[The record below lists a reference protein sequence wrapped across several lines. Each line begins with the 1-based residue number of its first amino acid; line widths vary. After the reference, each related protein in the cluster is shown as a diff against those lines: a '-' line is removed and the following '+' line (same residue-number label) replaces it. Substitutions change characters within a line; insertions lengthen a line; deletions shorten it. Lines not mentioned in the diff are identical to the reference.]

1 MSDNSLV
8 IRKIRLEDGPEL
20 IELSRLTPMVGNIE
34 VHIER
39 APDYFRFY
47 NLHGIWVE
55 EIPEEEMGGQTHD
68 AWAGA
73 VAEKEG
79 RIIGV
84 MATSHRRVLFQ
95 GKEIIIGYP
104 LDARVH
110 PEYQHKGIARK
121 IGYKFIDLYPL
132 VKVDCILGYIIRGN
146 TRAVT
151 GFMSGAKE
159 LLASN
164 HGGDFHMIQLSMY
177 RPYRVSRRW
186 PVERAAEADKAE
198 ILDLL
203 REQYSGY
210 NFAPIFDEEHFDRM
224 LAVSTG
230 YGMSSFR
237 VVRQGG
243 RIVACA
249 GFWDQREVR
258 TIVVRKNSFVIR
270 VGIFIAR
277 IIRLFLKSPPP
288 PREGKPMY
296 SLYIKHMAVRPGYEK
311 AAKNIV
317 KQVHTEAR
325 RSSDI
330 NFIWGAFHDVDPLR
344 SLFKWMTKTTIKSG
358 LYYSRWNTDWDA
370 PPEEVSRQP
379 AWADFSTV

>member
-1 MSDNSLV
+1 MADDDLV
-8 IRKIRLEDGPEL
+8 IRKVRLDDGPEL
-20 IELSRLTPMVGNIE
+20 IELSRLTPMVGMIE

-39 APDYFRFY
+39 SPDYFRFY
-47 NLHGIWVE
+47 NLHGIWAE
-55 EIPEEEMGGQTHD
+55 EVPDDEMGEQNHD
-68 AWAGA
+68 AWAAA
-73 VAEKEG
+73 VAENEG

-84 MATSHRRVLFQ
+84 MASAHRRVMFQ

-104 LDARVH
+104 LDARIH
-110 PEYQHKGIARK
+110 PDYQHRGIARK
-121 IGYKFIDLYPL
+121 IGYKFIGLYPL
-132 VKVDCILGYIIRGN
+132 VKIDCVLGYIIRGN

-151 GFMSGAKE
+151 GFTSGAKE
-159 LLASN
+159 LLATN
-164 HGGDFHMIQLSMY
+164 HGGDFHMMQLSMY

-186 PVERAAEADKAE
+186 PVERASDADKAE
-198 ILDLL
+198 IFDLL
-203 REQYSGY
+203 REQYKGY
-210 NFAPIFDEEHFDRM
+210 NFAPIFDEERFDRM

-258 TIVVRKNSFVIR
+258 TIVVRKNSFAIR

-288 PREGKPMY
+288 PREGRPMY
-296 SLYIKHMAVRPGYEK
+296 SLYIKHMAFRPGYEK
-311 AAKNIV
+311 AAGNII
-317 KQVHTEAR
+317 KHVHTEAR

-330 NFIWGAFHDVDPLR
+330 NFIWCALHDADPLR
-344 SLFKWMTKTTIKSG
+344 RLFKWMTKTTVKSG

-370 PPEEVSRQP
+370 PAEEVQRQP
-379 AWADFSTV
+379 AWADFSAV